1 METLE
6 FRIAGCSIPFIHNLL
21 PWEMSNPNIC
31 GYISQ
36 AGLDNPMWYTDAVL
50 MPPDKPGCTR
60 EQAERAIEAHH
71 AWLAEVMLDPARLA
85 EVRAMLALK
94 EAQSEVEQAERVL
107 TLRRE
112 RVSELQATLASL
124 RGVSRS
130 MPPPDFP
137 PMIHDLGLLD

>member
-6 FRIAGCSIPFIHNLL
+6 FRISGCTTPFVHNLL
-21 PWEMSNPNIC
+21 PWELSNPSVC

-36 AGLDNPMWYTDAVL
+36 AGLDNPMWYDAEVWL
-50 MPPDKPGCTR
+50 SPPTAESRCTR

-71 AWLAEVMLDPARLA
+71 VWLAEVMLDPARLA

-107 TLRRE
+107 TLRRG
-112 RVSELQATLASL
+112 RVSELQATLGAL
-124 RGVSRS
+124 RAPSQ
-130 MPPPDFP
+130 
-137 PMIHDLGLLD
+137 

>member
-71 AWLAEVMLDPARLA
+71 AWLAGVMLDPARLA
-85 EVRAMLALK
+85 EVQALLAVKL
-94 EAQSEVEQAERVL
+94 AQEEVEQSERVL
-107 TLRRE
+107 AVRRE
-112 RVSELQATLASL
+112 RLNLALGVLAQL
-124 RGVSRS
+124 RGVSLVS
-130 MPPPDFP
+130 ATHNP
-137 PMIHDLGLLD
+137 

>member
-6 FRIAGCSIPFIHNLL
+6 FRISGCTTPFVHNLL

-36 AGLDNPMWYTDAVL
+36 AGLDNPMWYADTSF

-60 EQAERAIEAHH
+60 EHAELAIEAHH
-71 AWLAEVMLDPARLA
+71 VWLAEVMLDPVRLA

-107 TLRRE
+107 TLRRG
-112 RVSELQATLASL
+112 RVSELQATLGAL
-124 RGVSRS
+124 RAPSQ
-130 MPPPDFP
+130 
-137 PMIHDLGLLD
+137 

>member
-6 FRIAGCSIPFIHNLL
+6 FRISGCTTPFVHNLL

-50 MPPDKPGCTR
+50 IPPDKPGCTR

-107 TLRRE
+107 SLRRE
-112 RVSELQATLASL
+112 RVSELEATLGAL
-124 RGVSRS
+124 RGDSVSS
-130 MPPPDFP
+130 ATS
-137 PMIHDLGLLD
+137 